1 MVAEPLSQA
10 LPAPRSRLRRWR
22 HGAQRLARRKPLGAA
37 SLIFLTFVTL
47 AAVFAP
53 LAPLQDP
60 YAVDYEAIKAAPSAA
75 HWAGTDTVGRDQLS
89 RLVYAARISLGV
101 GLVSVLLGVSAGS
114 LVGLAAGYGGGLLDL
129 AVMRVVDI
137 LMAFPMLVFVL
148 ALVSI
153 FGSSVIVTTGVIGVA
168 LVPLI
173 ARTVRGV
180 VLSLREREFV
190 TAARALGAGTPRIVF
205 RHILPNCA
213 APIIVLASVMLGG
226 AIVVEASLSFL
237 GLGVQPPTPSW
248 GQMLSGPTRTH
259 MESAP
264 WLVIGPAVAIGLT
277 VLSFNLLGD
286 AIRDLLDPR
295 LRT

>member
-1 MVAEPLSQA
+1 MLAEPLSQV
-10 LPAPRSRLRRWR
+10 LPAPQSRLRRWW
-22 HGAQRLARRKPLGAA
+22 HGAYRLARRKPLGAA
-37 SLIFLTFVTL
+37 SLIFLTVAAL
-47 AAVFAP
+47 AAIFAP
-53 LAPLQDP
+53 LVAPRDP
-60 YAVDYEAIKAAPSAA
+60 YVVDYETIKAGPSAA

-89 RLVYAARISLGV
+89 RLIYAARISLAV
-101 GLVSVLLGVSAGS
+101 GLVSVLLGVSTGS
-114 LVGLAAGYGGGLLDL
+114 LAGLAAGYGGGLLDL

-137 LMAFPMLVFVL
+137 LMAFPLLVFVL

-153 FGSSVIVTTGVIGVA
+153 FGSSIVATTGVISVA
-168 LVPLI
+168 LVPLT
-173 ARTVRGV
+173 ARTIRGV

-205 RHILPNCA
+205 RHILPNCM

-264 WLVIGPAVAIGLT
+264 WLVIGPAVALGLT